1 MSPAIRRVLFGT
13 AAFAAAFGTL
23 WLMDKHVFQQR
34 EVEKPDALV
43 FEQRPKVDAG
53 LLPVSTALNNEMA
66 MVTERVMPS
75 VVSIQVRRRRMITE
89 TVMHGGEHRPVE
101 REIPE
106 TGVGSGTIIGKDG
119 HVLTNWHVVEG
130 GEDTIFV
137 TLSGEESARP
147 AKLVDK
153 DDQRDLALLKIVP
166 HRDGEQFPA
175 LHIGD
180 SGKLRPGHMVLAM
193 GSPFGLRETVTHG
206 IISHCARRVSD
217 TYTAYLQTNC
227 VINPGNSG
235 GPLVNLQGDMVGV
248 VTRKLLGPEDQAS
261 SEGYGLAI
269 PSNDLLLALD
279 GLMDKDRP
287 QPYLGIMVED
297 WPESY
302 WLKQREPEAVIVKGV
317 DKNSPAEKAGLKM
330 EDIVESVDGEK
341 IDHLYDFWRRVRL
354 HKPGDSIT
362 LMVRHGRD
370 AKPERIEAT
379 LTRLPESPSAP
390 GVAYGV
396 HVRKLPSYERNM
408 LDIRDSTGLLVEEV
422 EPKSPLAKILER
434 GMVVL
439 YVTTPEKTGL
449 VLTVATPEDLRDALD
464 KFAAT
469 GGNFM
474 IALPRRENRYIK
486 FPPLK

>member
-1 MSPAIRRVLFGT
+1 MRRVLFGT
-13 AAFAAAFGTL
+13 AAFAAAFGAL
-23 WLMDKHVFQQR
+23 WLIDHQIFQPR
-34 EVEKPDALV
+34 ETEKPETVIL
-43 FEQRPKVDAG
+43 EQRSKVDPG

-75 VVSIQVRRRRMITE
+75 VVSIQVQRRRMVPE
-89 TVMHGGEHRPVE
+89 TVLHGGEHRTETREVPE
-101 REIPE
+101 R
-106 TGVGSGTIIGKDG
+106 GVGSGTIIGKEG
-119 HVLTNWHVVEG
+119 HILTNWHVVEG
-130 GEDTIFV
+130 GEAAILV

-147 AKLVDK
+147 ATLVDK

-166 HRDGEQFPA
+166 RRDGEQFPA

-193 GSPFGLRETVTHG
+193 GSPFGLRETVTNG

-217 TYTAYLQTNC
+217 TYTSYLQTNC

-235 GPLVNLQGDMVGV
+235 GPLVNLEGDMVGI

-279 GLMDKDRP
+279 SLMYKDRP

-302 WLKQREPEAVIVKGV
+302 WLKQKDPEAVIVKGV

-330 EDIVESVDGEK
+330 NDVIESLDGEK
-341 IDHLYDFWRRVRL
+341 IAHIYDFWRRVRL
-354 HKPGDSIT
+354 HKSGDSLDLT
-362 LMVRHGRD
+362 VRRGRD
-370 AKPERIEAT
+370 AKPEHMQAV
-379 LTRLPESPSAP
+379 LTGLPESPSTP

-396 HVRKLPSYERNM
+396 HVRKLHSYERNLLNI
-408 LDIRDSTGLLVEEV
+408 LDGSGLRVEEV
-422 EPKSPLAKILER
+422 EPKSPLVTILTR
-434 GMVVL
+434 GMNVL
-439 YVTTPEKTGL
+439 L
-449 VLTVATPEDLRDALD
+449 VATPDGTTALTVSSPEEFRKALEDLAG
-464 KFAAT
+464 T
-469 GGNFM
+469 GGNV
-474 IALPRRENRYIK
+474 IVASPGGVNKPLK